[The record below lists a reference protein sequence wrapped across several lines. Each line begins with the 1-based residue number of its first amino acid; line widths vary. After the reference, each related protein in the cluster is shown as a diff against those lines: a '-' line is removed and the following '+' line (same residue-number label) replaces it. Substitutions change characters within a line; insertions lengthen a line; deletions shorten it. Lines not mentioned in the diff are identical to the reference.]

1 MLVSC
6 SELNTLCVY
15 LTHLL
20 NVHTGDTLSNSR
32 RLHTKI
38 AQAPVAS
45 VTCCA
50 HSAVSISRDA
60 RDVVVWDIESCT
72 IKVQVHCTEKVQQ
85 YCLSLTE
92 THLAVVTE
100 SGKVMLFAV
109 ESVDE
114 DLPVAPIKHF
124 HLQVSAKP
132 CKLKAFNLS
141 ITRILVLYR
150 THLPV
155 G

>member
-1 MLVSC
+1 MYFLSFSSVMLVSC

-50 HSAVSISRDA
+50 HSAVSLSRDA

-100 SGKVMLFAV
+100 SGKVMLYAV

-114 DLPVAPIKHF
+114 DQSFRGEAAIGTKNNENT
-124 HLQVSAKP
+124 K
-132 CKLKAFNLS
+132 
-141 ITRILVLYR
+141 IILLYAEKN
-150 THLPV
+150 HS
-155 G
+155 